1 MGGETDPLRTQWFR
15 VREGRHEIPALRTG
29 SSEAGTGQNVK
40 CMTSKRLRTTSPAA
54 LLALALLD

>member
-1 MGGETDPLRTQWFR
+1 MGGEADPLRTQPFQ

-29 SSEAGTGQNVK
+29 SSEAVTGQNVK
-40 CMTSKRLRTTSPAA
+40 CMTSKRLGTTSAIA